1 MQTKF
6 RLIKQSWSRI
16 LRWFSFNFSTHCAA
30 HIFAKSNQFLFSGY
44 IASSLTYPFTVV
56 SHCNIVSRSGL
67 AAGYPPNMPL
77 HYNNWFDIWKQL
89 SRDNQLKRGSSLL
102 FRKYTG
108 PQVVIGNRAIPLDPR
123 MKSEMKLN

>member
-1 MQTKF
+1 MLTFPHTLLLHTFFLKK
-6 RLIKQSWSRI
+6 IV
-16 LRWFSFNFSTHCAA
+16 
-30 HIFAKSNQFLFSGY
+30 KSISFSGY